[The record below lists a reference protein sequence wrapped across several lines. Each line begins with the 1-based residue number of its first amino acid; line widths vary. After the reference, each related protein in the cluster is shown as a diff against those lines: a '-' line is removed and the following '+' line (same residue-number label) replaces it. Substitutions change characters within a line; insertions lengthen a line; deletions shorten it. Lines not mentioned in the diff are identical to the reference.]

1 MDSVRRVLPLLDML
15 VVEASEISCEGV
27 PIQEQ
32 DEVSVDLPD
41 RFVQTIA
48 ELDKTCVW
56 VLRVVWLWER
66 PVGDHKDSRW
76 VASYKNVC
84 SSGRWRRVLHGPS
97 ANLYFDH
104 RERHADQ
111 GYGVN
116 AVSGADVDHPI
127 EVLD

>member
-1 MDSVRRVLPLLDML
+1 MTRRACGFVERVATDYPPAIF
-15 VVEASEISCEGV
+15 VVAGW
-27 PIQEQ
+27 PFPQ
-32 DEVSVDLPD
+32 PD
-41 RFVQTIA
+41 KSA
-48 ELDKTCVW
+48 C
-56 VLRVVWLWER
+56 
-66 PVGDHKDSRW
+66 G
-76 VASYKNVC
+76 
-84 SSGRWRRVLHGPS
+84 SGRWRRAHHGPS